1 LWWVGK
7 RIHDPFH
14 LFFPSRC
21 PVGRA
26 GGASAGLG
34 CEQNQALGI
43 VAFPAFFF
51 CFVSPG
57 LFGRGE
63 AILMMFLARFWRRLH
78 TPVFGFSGVPS
89 GACPNSAFRAV
100 DLGCSKPSAPP
111 GLCQSLSI
119 LSKGRRSCQDALHL
133 ALMNGESCLASWARK
148 PLKHGI
154 FVGGREGGSN
164 FKHAGRST
172 IGVAC
177 CCCDPP
183 PRARQQNA
191 LTIFIQHEEDLF
203 ARAHIAWLS
212 RHWTRTGFRQGS
224 CSRDGRNGKS
234 FVECGL
240 TGGTSLTVR
249 CHESNR
255 DHHCSN
261 RSESSRPYTGIREL
275 ST

>member
-1 LWWVGK
+1 MLPKTIPMSVVVG
-7 RIHDPFH
+7 RETHPRPLPS
-14 LFFPSRC
+14 LFSLSVPSRARR
-21 PVGRA
+21 GRICGVRLRA
-26 GGASAGLG
+26 KPSTWDCRLSR
-34 CEQNQALGI
+34 
-43 VAFPAFFF
+43 FFF
-51 CFVSPG
+51 CFISPG

-183 PRARQQNA
+183 AA
-191 LTIFIQHEEDLF
+191 
-203 ARAHIAWLS
+203 
-212 RHWTRTGFRQGS
+212 
-224 CSRDGRNGKS
+224 CSPTK
-234 FVECGL
+234 
-240 TGGTSLTVR
+240 
-249 CHESNR
+249 
-255 DHHCSN
+255 
-261 RSESSRPYTGIREL
+261 RPNYLHPT
-275 ST
+275 